1 LTQAQIGGEHD
12 GRSAGGHFRRPTPC
26 KGMSE
31 QSTDSATTTPSASGA
46 EGKSLS
52 DQTVESLAAML
63 RVLADPTRIRLIETL
78 EACGR
83 ATVSSLAAEVPCSQ
97 QSVSHHLGVLHQAGV
112 VARDRDGLWVR
123 YQLCDWTGSWVLRQ
137 LASGL
142 AGDLN

>member
-1 LTQAQIGGEHD
+1 
-12 GRSAGGHFRRPTPC
+12 
-26 KGMSE
+26 MSE
-31 QSTDSATTTPSASGA
+31 QTTKSVGDTPGASATD

-63 RVLADPTRIRLIETL
+63 RVLADPTRIRLIERL

-83 ATVSSLAAEVPCSQ
+83 ATVSSLAAQIPGSQ

-123 YQLCDWTGSWVLRQ
+123 YRLCDWTGSWVLRQ
-137 LASGL
+137 LAAGL
-142 AGDLN
+142 GEKPQPQA